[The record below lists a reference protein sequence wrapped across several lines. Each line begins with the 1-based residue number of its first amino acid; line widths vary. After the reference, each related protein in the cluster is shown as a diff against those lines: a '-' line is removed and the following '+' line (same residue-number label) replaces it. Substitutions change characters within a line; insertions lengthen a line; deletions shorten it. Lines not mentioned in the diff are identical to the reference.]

1 MNKNQLALR
10 LKELRN
16 QKGMSQ
22 EVLAEESGLSLRT
35 IQRVEN
41 GETNPAG
48 ESLKRLSNALNVN
61 PDELIDWAI
70 KEDKKYLTFLNLSAL
85 TFLFFP
91 MLGILVPFILWTSK
105 KGKIK
110 NINKLGKNLI
120 NFQITWTL
128 ILFFIPFLMFLFTK
142 IELLES
148 ANIHPFVIHFSEEG
162 IEGNIQNCLANCQT
176 LIVNI
181 PPGLRKNP
189 EHDYVQKMTHLVN
202 AVEQS
207 SIVHVLFIGSTSVY
221 DDDETTPVITERS
234 STSNSEIALQL
245 LEVEALFQKHKKFK
259 TSVLRFSGLFAE
271 DRHPAKF
278 LSGKTA
284 LKNPNAPVNLI
295 HRDDCIAIILQI
307 IKQGIW
313 DEIFNAATTGH
324 PTKKNYYTSVCKM
337 LQIPIP
343 EFKTNA
349 ISKGKVIDSTK
360 LVQLLNYDFKVKL

>member
-148 ANIHPFVIHFSEEG
+148 LTLNLIFTIIG
-162 IEGNIQNCLANCQT
+162 IMYFLNLIFILLNT
-176 LIVNI
+176 LRI
-181 PPGLRKNP
+181 
-189 EHDYVQKMTHLVN
+189 
-202 AVEQS
+202 
-207 SIVHVLFIGSTSVY
+207 
-221 DDDETTPVITERS
+221 
-234 STSNSEIALQL
+234 SNEK
-245 LEVEALFQKHKKFK
+245 EVFYYPQI
-259 TSVLRFSGLFAE
+259 
-271 DRHPAKF
+271 KF
-278 LSGKTA
+278 L
-284 LKNPNAPVNLI
+284 
-295 HRDDCIAIILQI
+295 R
-307 IKQGIW
+307 
-313 DEIFNAATTGH
+313 
-324 PTKKNYYTSVCKM
+324 
-337 LQIPIP
+337 
-343 EFKTNA
+343 
-349 ISKGKVIDSTK
+349 
-360 LVQLLNYDFKVKL
+360 